1 MEIEKEEEKLN
12 KERQELLAQLQILD
26 QRRNDIM
33 VRLIEIQGA
42 LKFLEE
48 KKKEQK
54 GQEKK

>member
-1 MEIEKEEEKLN
+1 MKIEKEEEKLN
-12 KERQELLAQLQILD
+12 KERQELLAQLQALD

-33 VRLIEIQGA
+33 VRLIEIQGT

-54 GQEKK
+54 GQNTK

>member
-1 MEIEKEEEKLN
+1 L
-12 KERQELLAQLQILD
+12 QELD

-33 VRLIEIQGA
+33 VRLIEIQGT

>member
-1 MEIEKEEEKLN
+1 METDEEKLN
-12 KERQELLAQLQILD
+12 KERQELLAQLQVLD

>member
-12 KERQELLAQLQILD
+12 KEKQELLAQLQELD

-33 VRLIEIQGA
+33 VRLIEIQGT

-54 GQEKK
+54 IQNKK